1 MERFAVVPT
10 FRREASLWRLLDS
23 LDIPQSRVLVLNT
36 GEPLERR
43 PRHCVDLG
51 PVSKRNISMWW
62 NLGLRWASLN
72 AEGRD
77 HATLVV
83 NDDVEAR
90 DPVGALLAD
99 ALDLS
104 GADVAYPSQGGTG
117 HLPWVKRTGC
127 ELDVTSLGRDPGS
140 ETIRVPFTPEK
151 EHRLTGWCFMVR
163 GGRGLFLD
171 PQFQWWYGDNDLEW
185 RAQQGRGTVEVGGI
199 DVVHHHAGEQT
210 LNTPALQRRARLDR
224 QAFVKKWGRQPW

>member
-43 PRHCVDLG
+43 PKHCVDLG
-51 PVSKRNISMWW
+51 PTSKRNISMWW
-62 NLGLRWASLN
+62 NLGLRWANLN
-72 AEGRD
+72 ANGRD
-77 HATLVV
+77 HAILVV

-99 ALDLS
+99 ALELS

-117 HLPWVKRTGC
+117 HLPYVHRSVPRCGV
-127 ELDVTSLGRDPGS
+127 E
-140 ETIRVPFTPEK
+140 PFTPNK

-163 GGRGLFLD
+163 GGRGLLLD

-185 RAQQGRGTVEVGGI
+185 RAMLSGGTVEVGGI

-210 LNTPALQRRARLDR
+210 LSTPALQRRARLDR